1 MKKLFMLFTA
11 LWLSLVSSYALAKT
25 PVLTQNNMIKK
36 PNFSKVYLER
46 HCYDIDMAYFND
58 CQVLKVTI
66 QSVLEVDE
74 KGKVTSVSMTS
85 TGNRSLDS
93 QIRLALRQAQFSPD
107 EHDGVATQRTAS
119 FPIALL
125 ISASDKEPVN
135 TEKAKLLR
143 QICANNDKCDQNQ
156 LEGELAKRNL

>member
-1 MKKLFMLFTA
+1 MKKLFVSFIVL
-11 LWLSLVSSYALAKT
+11 LLSLASSYALAKT
-25 PVLTQNNMIKK
+25 PMLTQNNMVKK

-93 QIRLALRQAQFSPD
+93 QIRLALRQAQFSPVA
-107 EHDGVATQRTAS
+107 DGVAMQRTAS
-119 FPIALL
+119 LPINLRM
-125 ISASDKEPVN
+125 SAPNKKPINVEN
-135 TEKAKLLR
+135 ANLLR
-143 QICANNDKCDQNQ
+143 QICANNDKCNQNE
-156 LEGELAKRNL
+156 LEAELAKRNL